1 MTLGEIAV
9 IIVPLRLLLT
19 NHFNAMQKLIIFAAS
34 AALILSATACGK
46 IGGDDEK
53 DNPYKPLELTT
64 KSAEFV
70 QKGNDFSF
78 NFIDRIN
85 S

>member
-53 DNPYKPLELTT
+53 DNP
-64 KSAEFV
+64 
-70 QKGNDFSF
+70 
-78 NFIDRIN
+78 
-85 S
+85 